1 MTSAN
6 PPADAEIAPPSLEE
20 VGAGVFAYVQHDGS
34 WCLNNP
40 SFVAGDTG
48 VIAVDAAFTERR
60 TRDFK
65 AAIERTSD
73 QPISTLISTHHHAD
87 HTFGN
92 FVFGPTTTLV
102 AHENG
107 REKILGGAASAVAN
121 SQGMFPNVDL
131 GNIEIV
137 PPSVTFDDAITL
149 YAGDLRLECLYV
161 GPAHT
166 NNDVVIWIPDREV
179 LITGDIVFNNGTPL
193 VLSGS
198 IAGWIDAIDG
208 LRELGAKTLIP
219 GHGPVC
225 GPELFDDMTAYLRFV
240 QAAARKGFE
249 ADATE
254 LEVAIDLDLGR
265 FSEWLDRERIVG
277 NLFRAYSELRGEAQS
292 APVDEAA
299 ARAGMVTYNGGE
311 PLRCIA

>member
-1 MTSAN
+1 MTSAT
-6 PPADAEIAPPSLEE
+6 PPADTEIPPPSLEE
-20 VGAGVFAYVQHDGS
+20 VSAGIFAYVQHDGS

-40 SFVAGDTG
+40 SFITSDAGVT
-48 VIAVDAAFTERR
+48 VVDAAFTERR

-73 QPISTLISTHHHAD
+73 QPIATLISTHNHAD

-92 FVFGPTTTLV
+92 FVFGPKVTMV
-102 AHENG
+102 GHENC
-107 REKILGGAASAVAN
+107 RDAILSAADSAVAT

-131 GNIEIV
+131 GNVKIV
-137 PPSVTFDDAITL
+137 PPTVTFEDEITL
-149 YAGDLRLECLYV
+149 YAGDMRLECLYV

-193 VLSGS
+193 VMSGS
-198 IAGWIDAIDG
+198 IAGWLDALDG
-208 LRELGAKTLIP
+208 LRELGAKTLVP

-225 GPELFDDMTAYLRFV
+225 GPELFDDMSDYLRFV

-254 LEVAIDLDLGR
+254 LEVAMDLDLGR

-277 NLFRAYSELRGEAQS
+277 NLYRAYSELRGEPLG
-292 APVDEAA
+292 APVDATS

-311 PLRCIA
+311 PLRCLA